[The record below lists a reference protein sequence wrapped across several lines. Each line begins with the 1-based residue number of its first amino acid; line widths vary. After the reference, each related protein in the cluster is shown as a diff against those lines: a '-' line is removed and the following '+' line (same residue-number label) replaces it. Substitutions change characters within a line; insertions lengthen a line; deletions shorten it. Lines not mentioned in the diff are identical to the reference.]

1 VFPGADHIVI
11 PAPKLLS
18 ILFHS
23 MWVVSAG
30 DLLTGSYN
38 KIPLL
43 LCMSSESFGLQLSF
57 NTAMYDPKM
66 QCVLKK
72 HDSIVRA

>member
-1 VFPGADHIVI
+1 MFPGADHIVI
-11 PAPKLLS
+11 PAPKLLV

-30 DLLTGSYN
+30 DLLTGSFN

-43 LCMSSESFGLQLSF
+43 LCMSSESFRLQLSF
-57 NTAMYDPKM
+57 NTAMYGPKM
-66 QCVLKK
+66 QCCLKK
-72 HDSIVRA
+72 YNSIVQA